1 MEDKLL
7 QMKRGVQFVALF
19 QIPRMKL
26 SDKIPQLEVEICN
39 RNQNTNHIELQILV
53 MEILIKI
60 RHQETIVTLKTLAV
74 IPLKVE
80 KNPIREV
87 KIPEDKIM
95 LILHNEVD

>member
-1 MEDKLL
+1 
-7 QMKRGVQFVALF
+7 MKE
-19 QIPRMKL
+19 
-26 SDKIPQLEVEICN
+26 SDKILQMEVEICN
-39 RNQNTNHIELQILV
+39 RNQNTNQIEFQRLA

-60 RHQETIVTLKTLAV
+60 LPQKTIVTLKTLEI

>member
-1 MEDKLL
+1 
-7 QMKRGVQFVALF
+7 MKE
-19 QIPRMKL
+19 
-26 SDKIPQLEVEICN
+26 SDKILQMEVEICN
-39 RNQNTNHIELQILV
+39 RNQNTNHIELQILA

-87 KIPEDKIM
+87 KIREDKIM
-95 LILHNEVD
+95 IILHDEVD

>member
-1 MEDKLL
+1 
-7 QMKRGVQFVALF
+7 
-19 QIPRMKL
+19 
-26 SDKIPQLEVEICN
+26 
-39 RNQNTNHIELQILV
+39 

-87 KIPEDKIM
+87 KILEDKIM
-95 LILHNEVD
+95 LILHDEVD